1 MMSSAHGFSYLIPD
15 QINQWCVNSFLH
27 CQFLHSTTLN
37 ILNITLFIFYA
48 EYFLIAWMSWS
59 WSKLSMSNLKLF
71 KSVSWRCSKLSMSIL
86 NVFRPVVIEME
97 LLLKIGVSTWPRA
110 YLCNLI
116 VCTNDA
122 VGICFSLYLRLL
134 PLCCEY
140 IYAYN
145 GCIVANVIVS
155 QFNIIYCISLWF
167 FFDV

>member
-1 MMSSAHGFSYLIPD
+1 
-15 QINQWCVNSFLH
+15 
-27 CQFLHSTTLN
+27 
-37 ILNITLFIFYA
+37 
-48 EYFLIAWMSWS
+48 
-59 WSKLSMSNLKLF
+59 
-71 KSVSWRCSKLSMSIL
+71 MSIL

-122 VGICFSLYLRLL
+122 VGICFSLNLRLL

-145 GCIVANVIVS
+145 GCIVANVIVQNS
-155 QFNIIYCISLWF
+155 TLFIAYHYDFSLICRCHAC
-167 FFDV
+167 